1 MNPIL
6 QLTPSFKSEVTKS
19 IRLNPDHILD
29 NIITD
34 LAAWYQTPE
43 CLPPLGADPG
53 SGGKPSDHLIVVMEP
68 ISTIDNK
75 PARLTREIILRP
87 MKQSVIDKFEINH
100 GMKISRQK
108 M

>member
-1 MNPIL
+1 MVPPE
-6 QLTPSFKSEVTKS
+6 QK
-19 IRLNPDHILD
+19 
-29 NIITD
+29 
-34 LAAWYQTPE
+34 PE